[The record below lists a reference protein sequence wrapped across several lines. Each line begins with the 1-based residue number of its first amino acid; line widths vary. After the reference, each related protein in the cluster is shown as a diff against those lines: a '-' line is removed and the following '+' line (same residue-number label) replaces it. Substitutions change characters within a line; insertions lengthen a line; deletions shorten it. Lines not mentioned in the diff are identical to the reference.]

1 MLMKT
6 ELTKEDRFHNKTAE
20 IAKKSGFHRI
30 CIKPVAFLGGLSFR
44 GAAYTRGNVKRL
56 SMLAMTCL
64 LFVVYSS
71 FSFPMFIAGE
81 GNDINLDNVSEE
93 ARNIVLA
100 EEAEVDLEELALL
113 EDDEI
118 DLEGELV
125 ETTHG
130 MEIEAKYSAEDILAL
145 TQPNGSGEGHAAEG
159 ESVEFSQD
167 DWKLLL
173 INKQH
178 SIPEGYEFPLGDIQ
192 TMKGTM
198 HCDARIIDD
207 LLNMLQD
214 AKESGI
220 ILKICSPY
228 RDLAYQ
234 EVLFNKKI
242 NWYMKRGMS
251 YLEAYQRGSRV
262 VAVPAASEH
271 RLGLALDIVSDTYIN
286 LDEGFA
292 DTPAGIWLAENSYKY
307 GFILRYPKGKED
319 ITGID
324 YEPWHFRYV
333 GVDAA
338 AVMTEG
344 GMTLEEFW
352 EEMWEE

>member
-1 MLMKT
+1 MQMKSKM
-6 ELTKEDRFHNKTAE
+6 EPEERFRIKINS
-20 IAKKSGFHRI
+20 IARKGKFYHACMIPVLFIGVFLFRRI
-30 CIKPVAFLGGLSFR
+30 AYIK
-44 GAAYTRGNVKRL
+44 GNVKRFA
-56 SMLAMTCL
+56 MIAMTCL

-71 FSFPMFIAGE
+71 FSFPVFISE
-81 GNDINLDNVSEE
+81 TGNELNLNNVSEE
-93 ARNIVLA
+93 AWNIVLA
-100 EEAEVDLEELALL
+100 EETEIDLEELALL
-113 EDDEI
+113 EDEEI
-118 DLEGELV
+118 DLQGEIV

-130 MEIEAKYSAEDILAL
+130 MEIEAKYSAVDILAA

-159 ESVEFSQD
+159 ESVEFSED

-198 HCDARIIDD
+198 QCDARIIDD
-207 LLNMLQD
+207 LLEMLQD
-214 AKESGI
+214 AKEDGI

-234 EVLFNKKI
+234 EILFNKKI
-242 NWYMKRGMS
+242 NMYMKRGMS
-251 YLEAYQRGSRV
+251 YVEAYQLGSRI

-271 RLGLALDIVSDTYIN
+271 RLGLALDIVSDSYIG

-292 DTPAGIWLAENSYKY
+292 DTPAGTWLAENSYKY

-319 ITGID
+319 ITGIN

-338 AVMTEG
+338 TVITEREI
-344 GMTLEEFW
+344 TLEEFW
-352 EEMWEE
+352 DELWEE